1 LSSPVEAVPETV
13 VSYAT
18 VRELAISTEQVSP
31 TASVLVLTGE
41 IDLYTCPELKTEL
54 LRVIEDGATLVV
66 IDFAGTTFIDSTGLG
81 VLIRGVERLRMNEG
95 SLAVVSLDPN
105 LTKIFEVTGLD
116 RVFSIYDSRE
126 EALGQAPS

>member
-1 LSSPVEAVPETV
+1 M

-18 VRELAISTEQVSP
+18 VRELGISTEQVSP
-31 TASVLVLTGE
+31 TATVLALTGE

-54 LRVIEDGATLVV
+54 LRVIDDGATLVV
-66 IDFAGTTFIDSTGLG
+66 LDLAGTTFIDSTGLG
-81 VLIRGVERLRMNEG
+81 VLIRGVERLRVNDG

-116 RVFSIYDSRE
+116 RVFAIYDSRE
-126 EALGQAPS
+126 EALAQAPS